1 MSRIRTE
8 TSLTRIKE
16 AVSPVTTIYWNPV
29 TNDGILRFN
38 VEDIV
43 IENDEILGLTPNT
56 QLKRNASGAAIID
69 RSIAEL
75 MPRNVEIPTGPDTS
89 ITVPLML
96 VMGAIKALF
105 NEVYTEQLNLQDNPP
120 RPPITP
126 MPPHID
132 PVTRRPRRPGSE
144 PDE

>member
-29 TNDGILRFN
+29 TNDGVLRFN

-43 IENDEILGLTPNT
+43 IENDVILGLTPNT
-56 QLKRNASGAAIID
+56 QLKRDSNGAAIID

-75 MPRNVEIPTGPDTS
+75 MPRNVSIPTGPDTGV
-89 ITVPLML
+89 TVPLML

-105 NEVYTEQLNLQDNPP
+105 NEVYTEQLYKQANPP
-120 RPPITP
+120 RPEPTP

-132 PVTRRPRRPGSE
+132 PITRHPRREDAVPE
-144 PDE
+144 